1 MSNLLLLTFML
12 EFLKLFLFLFQD
24 EVLETIHDIRRAGIH
39 IWMLTGDKQETA
51 VNLAHSAGILRPEG
65 RLVDLC
71 DTADPR
77 DSVTLL
83 EEVEAGATCISLII
97 DGKSLTGLFRSP
109 ASVKQ
114 LQALS
119 MRCET
124 VVACRLSPIQKSQ
137 LVRLVKG
144 DMLKDSDSSTIF

>member
-1 MSNLLLLTFML
+1 
-12 EFLKLFLFLFQD
+12 
-24 EVLETIHDIRRAGIH
+24 VVETIYDIRRAGIH
-39 IWMLTGDKQETA
+39 IWMLTGDKKETA
-51 VNLAHSAGILRPEG
+51 VNLAHSAGILRQEGG

-71 DTADPR
+71 DTQDPR
-77 DSVTLL
+77 DTATLL
-83 EEVEAGATCISLII
+83 EEVEGVDNLSLVI
-97 DGKSLTGLFRSP
+97 DGKSLTGLFRNPS
-109 ASVKQ
+109 SVKQ

-144 DMLKDSDSSTIF
+144 E